1 MSAIDDEILKGAEDD
16 ARELA
21 FIREQLPQDLK
32 DRFSDDD
39 LYYIIDVIID
49 YYTENKVFDQAPD
62 KDGYINIDLEAVA
75 DYVAKQAKKE
85 GVAEYNA
92 DDVFFVVQ
100 ADLDFSE
107 SEDEEDGTH

>member
-1 MSAIDDEILKGAEDD
+1 MSAIDDEILKGAEED

-21 FIREQLPQDLK
+21 FIREQLPQELK

-39 LYYIIDVIID
+39 IYYILDVIID
-49 YYTENKVFDQAPD
+49 YYTEKHVFDQTPD

-75 DYVAKQAKKE
+75 DYVVKQAKKE

-92 DDVFFVVQ
+92 DDVFFVAQ
-100 ADLDFSE
+100 ADLDFSDSE
-107 SEDEEDGTH
+107 EEDEGVR